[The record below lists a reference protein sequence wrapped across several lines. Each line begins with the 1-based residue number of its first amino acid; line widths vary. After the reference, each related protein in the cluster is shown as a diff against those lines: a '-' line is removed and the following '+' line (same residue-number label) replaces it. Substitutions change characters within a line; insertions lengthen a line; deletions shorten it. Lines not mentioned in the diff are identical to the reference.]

1 MFTVIAW
8 TLLGLLSS
16 SKPHGSFYIT
26 ERFFFQ
32 KSMYEAFFP
41 LLFYIEKFV
50 LMYKNRFKLVFS
62 PYVNILITKQ
72 PKTKQKNSKNHVASV
87 VRRRICNSTF
97 YSKTAVKQ
105 YIKKVFMWNILDVKT
120 IRKRSSN
127 RLYPNRYMTS
137 IFKVTENRAYTVF
150 TKLFHTV
157 YRFL

>member
-62 PYVNILITKQ
+62 PCVNISITKNKKK
-72 PKTKQKNSKNHVASV
+72 KTNKENSKNHVASV
-87 VRRRICNSTF
+87 ARRRICNSTF
-97 YSKTAVKQ
+97 YSKTSVKQ
-105 YIKKVFMWNILDVKT
+105 YIKK
-120 IRKRSSN
+120 
-127 RLYPNRYMTS
+127 YPCK
-137 IFKVTENRAYTVF
+137 IF
-150 TKLFHTV
+150 
-157 YRFL
+157 

>member
-62 PYVNILITKQ
+62 PYVNILITKNKKKTKKKT
-72 PKTKQKNSKNHVASV
+72 PKTMSQALHEDVYV
-87 VRRRICNSTF
+87 IRLFT
-97 YSKTAVKQ
+97 VKH
-105 YIKKVFMWNILDVKT
+105 L
-120 IRKRSSN
+120 
-127 RLYPNRYMTS
+127 
-137 IFKVTENRAYTVF
+137 
-150 TKLFHTV
+150 
-157 YRFL
+157 

>member
-62 PYVNILITKQ
+62 PYVNILITK
-72 PKTKQKNSKNHVASV
+72 KQKN
-87 VRRRICNSTF
+87 
-97 YSKTAVKQ
+97 KTKKTPKTMSQALHEDVYVIRLFTVKH
-105 YIKKVFMWNILDVKT
+105 L
-120 IRKRSSN
+120 
-127 RLYPNRYMTS
+127 
-137 IFKVTENRAYTVF
+137 
-150 TKLFHTV
+150 
-157 YRFL
+157 

>member
-62 PYVNILITKQ
+62 PYVNILITKNKKTKTKKT
-72 PKTKQKNSKNHVASV
+72 PKTMSQALHEDVYV
-87 VRRRICNSTF
+87 IRLFT
-97 YSKTAVKQ
+97 VKH
-105 YIKKVFMWNILDVKT
+105 L
-120 IRKRSSN
+120 
-127 RLYPNRYMTS
+127 
-137 IFKVTENRAYTVF
+137 
-150 TKLFHTV
+150 
-157 YRFL
+157 

>member
-1 MFTVIAW
+1 MFTVIAL

-62 PYVNILITKQ
+62 PYVNILITKNKKTKTKKT
-72 PKTKQKNSKNHVASV
+72 PKTMSQALHEDVYV
-87 VRRRICNSTF
+87 IRLFT
-97 YSKTAVKQ
+97 VKH
-105 YIKKVFMWNILDVKT
+105 L
-120 IRKRSSN
+120 
-127 RLYPNRYMTS
+127 
-137 IFKVTENRAYTVF
+137 
-150 TKLFHTV
+150 
-157 YRFL
+157 